1 MISEVP
7 LKNLLIETKD
17 GEWGKG
23 ESVSNHKKMLVIRGT
38 DFSNVRFGSLKGV
51 PTRFIPEH
59 IGERKKLHAADIL
72 IETAGGTKDQPTGR
86 TVFLKERIFKTSPFP
101 LTCSSFTRFL
111 RINSGLAD
119 PEYVFWYL
127 QFLYETGKM
136 EQHQVQHTGVARFQY
151 TNFSEKILI
160 PLPSLPEQRTIAHI
174 LGTLDDKIELNCR
187 MNETLEA
194 MAQAFFKSWFVDFDP
209 VRAKAEGRPTGLPK
223 EIEDLFPEGFEES
236 ELGEIP
242 RGWKIVDFSD
252 VANHKRQNVRPDQIN
267 SKTPYIGLEHMPRK
281 SIALSDWSFSDEIE
295 SNKSEFTKGDILFG
309 KLRSYFHKVGVAPVN
324 GICSTDILVL
334 TPIRP
339 EWFGFVLGHSSS
351 DSFVAYTDR
360 GSSGTRMPR
369 TSWEIMK
376 RYKVVLPPVVAAE
389 CFTLQIKLFVK
400 IILNNIHESK
410 TLGYLRDS
418 LLPKLLSGEIKVLDI
433 PLLQGSTGE
442 LEAK

>member
-1 MISEVP
+1 M
-7 LKNLLIETKD
+7 
-17 GEWGKG
+17 
-23 ESVSNHKKMLVIRGT
+23 
-38 DFSNVRFGSLKGV
+38 
-51 PTRFIPEH
+51 
-59 IGERKKLHAADIL
+59 
-72 IETAGGTKDQPTGR
+72 
-86 TVFLKERIFKTSPFP
+86 
-101 LTCSSFTRFL
+101 
-111 RINSGLAD
+111 
-119 PEYVFWYL
+119 
-127 QFLYETGKM
+127 
-136 EQHQVQHTGVARFQY
+136 
-151 TNFSEKILI
+151 
-160 PLPSLPEQRTIAHI
+160 
-174 LGTLDDKIELNCR
+174 
-187 MNETLEA
+187 
-194 MAQAFFKSWFVDFDP
+194 
-209 VRAKAEGRPTGLPK
+209 
-223 EIEDLFPEGFEES
+223 
-236 ELGEIP
+236 GEIP